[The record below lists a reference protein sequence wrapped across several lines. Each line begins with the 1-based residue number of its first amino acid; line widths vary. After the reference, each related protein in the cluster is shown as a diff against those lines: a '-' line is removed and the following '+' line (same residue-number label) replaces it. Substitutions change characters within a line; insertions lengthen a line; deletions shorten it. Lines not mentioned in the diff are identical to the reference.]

1 MLKTA
6 CITLAKPMENLFSDS
21 HAEQN
26 RTAQRFQ
33 RINMVLHKKKSVSYI
48 NLHIE
53 IQNFFS
59 TFRIFH
65 NLRALSSLKVRN
77 SMIIIRKEEAKACG

>member
-6 CITLAKPMENLFSDS
+6 CITLAKPKENPFSDNL
-21 HAEQN
+21 AEQK

-33 RINMVLHKKKSVSYI
+33 RINIVLHKETIVSYI
-48 NLHIE
+48 YLHIE

-65 NLRALSSLKVRN
+65 NLRAYASLKVRN
-77 SMIIIRKEEAKACG
+77 SMIIIRHEEAKAC

>member
-1 MLKTA
+1 MLKSP
-6 CITLAKPMENLFSDS
+6 CKTLAKPMENLFSDS

-33 RINMVLHKKKSVSYI
+33 RINIVLHKETIVSYI
-48 NLHIE
+48 YLHIE

-65 NLRALSSLKVRN
+65 NLRLATAR
-77 SMIIIRKEEAKACG
+77 

>member
-6 CITLAKPMENLFSDS
+6 CITLVKPMENLFSDS
-21 HAEQN
+21 LAEQN

-33 RINMVLHKKKSVSYI
+33 RTNKDEHKKKADSYI
-48 NLHIE
+48 YLHIE

-65 NLRALSSLKVRN
+65 NLRFAAAR
-77 SMIIIRKEEAKACG
+77 

>member
-1 MLKTA
+1 MLKSQ
-6 CITLAKPMENLFSDS
+6 CKTLAKPKENLFSDS

-26 RTAQRFQ
+26 STAQRFQ
-33 RINMVLHKKKSVSYI
+33 RINMVLHKETIVSYI

-59 TFRIFH
+59 TVFIFH
-65 NLRALSSLKVRN
+65 NLRLATAR
-77 SMIIIRKEEAKACG
+77 

>member
-1 MLKTA
+1 MLKSP
-6 CITLAKPMENLFSDS
+6 CKTLAKPRENLFSDS
-21 HAEQN
+21 LAEQN

-33 RINMVLHKKKSVSYI
+33 RINIVLHKKKAVSYI
-48 NLHIE
+48 YLHIE

-65 NLRALSSLKVRN
+65 NLRFIAAR
-77 SMIIIRKEEAKACG
+77 

>member
-1 MLKTA
+1 MLKSP
-6 CITLAKPMENLFSDS
+6 CKTLVKPMENLFSDS
-21 HAEQN
+21 QAEQN

-33 RINMVLHKKKSVSYI
+33 RINIVLHKETIVSYI
-48 NLHIE
+48 YLHIE

-65 NLRALSSLKVRN
+65 NLRLATAR
-77 SMIIIRKEEAKACG
+77 

>member
-6 CITLAKPMENLFSDS
+6 CITLAKPKENPFSDNL
-21 HAEQN
+21 AEQK

-33 RINMVLHKKKSVSYI
+33 RINIVLHKETIVSYI
-48 NLHIE
+48 YLHIE

-65 NLRALSSLKVRN
+65 NLRLAAAR
-77 SMIIIRKEEAKACG
+77 

>member
-1 MLKTA
+1 MLKSP
-6 CITLAKPMENLFSDS
+6 CITLAKPRENLFSDS
-21 HAEQN
+21 YAEQN
-26 RTAQRFQ
+26 STAQRFQ
-33 RINMVLHKKKSVSYI
+33 RINMVLHKRKAVPYI

-65 NLRALSSLKVRN
+65 NLRLVA
-77 SMIIIRKEEAKACG
+77 IW